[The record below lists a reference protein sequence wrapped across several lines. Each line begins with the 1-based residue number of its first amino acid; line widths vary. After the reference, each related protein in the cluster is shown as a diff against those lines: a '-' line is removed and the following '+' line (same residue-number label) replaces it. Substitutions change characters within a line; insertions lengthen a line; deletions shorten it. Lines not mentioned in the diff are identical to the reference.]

1 MLLAPRRVIARRPL
15 WVSVT
20 RNPVVR
26 RVNKVAALSNMRR
39 DSGWL
44 SEVPRKR
51 LPSAKSAPFLA
62 NASISTAMSGAQ
74 CCPSAS
80 NVTMTPAPSLSANSI
95 PVWSPAPCPKLMGCR
110 TTLPPA
116 SGGNGTCRVG
126 RAIIDDEGA
135 ISSAL
140 DVGDDARD
148 HRRLIVGGDDNA
160 YSRRL
165 RHHRSSRNEEKP
177 TPDQHDADHKPYRN
191 GSAKTRQPSAG
202 VSANASARNG

>member
-1 MLLAPRRVIARRPL
+1 M
-15 WVSVT
+15 SHH
-20 RNPVVR
+20 
-26 RVNKVAALSNMRR
+26 AAAGS
-39 DSGWL
+39 S
-44 SEVPRKR
+44 
-51 LPSAKSAPFLA
+51 
-62 NASISTAMSGAQ
+62 
-74 CCPSAS
+74 
-80 NVTMTPAPSLSANSI
+80 
-95 PVWSPAPCPKLMGCR
+95 
-110 TTLPPA
+110 
-116 SGGNGTCRVG
+116 GNGTCRVG

-177 TPDQHDADHKPYRN
+177 TPDQRDADHKPYRN

-202 VSANASARNG
+202 VSANASEERIGARERGKAQGPDHRTVSAA